1 MGKVGD
7 MSAPAQGISLST
19 VGASAIA
26 VAGAES
32 DALFVWLKEQLETLR
47 DGMRPDYIMVGAMNA
62 NDNVNEIAR
71 WEAAPHSA
79 VRAYEVSAKIRRLT
93 ADQAQIRAGV
103 VTFAV
108 QLVWP
113 DTHIVHVLIRVDGG
127 TKHSLSNTEP
137 ATTEGLTKQLMRH
150 LEVTQ
155 KLATQGF
162 MQSMEVTERII
173 MTQQQ
178 RIETLEQGRF
188 KVLEMAESLM
198 NAQAERNAEM
208 ARAAASEQRKMLG
221 FQQLMDLAPIIK
233 TKMLEAI
240 TGQKLATEHPAM
252 NLMRSIFDGLTM
264 EQVQAMLAP
273 MPPEKQVAMLEIYRA
288 AMAMPKPQPPA
299 PTAESKPDAESP
311 PPSTETH

>member
-1 MGKVGD
+1 MN
-7 MSAPAQGISLST
+7 APAQGTSLSPVSAT
-19 VGASAIA
+19 AIA
-26 VAGAES
+26 VATSES
-32 DALFVWLKEQLETLR
+32 DSLFVWLVEQLATQRE
-47 DGMRPDYIMVGAMNA
+47 GMRPDYIMVGAMNA
-62 NDNVNEIAR
+62 GDHVNEIAR

-79 VRAYEVSAKIRRLT
+79 MRAHEVLAKIRRLT
-93 ADQAQIRAGV
+93 SEQARIRAGV
-103 VTFAV
+103 MNFAI

-113 DTHIVHVLIRVDGG
+113 DQNVAHVLIQVDGG
-127 TKHSLSNTEP
+127 TKHSLTNTEP

-162 MQSMEVTERII
+162 MQSMELNERIM
-173 MTQQQ
+173 MTQQS

-264 EQVQAMLAP
+264 EQVQAILAP

-299 PTAESKPDAESP
+299 PTAELKPDAESP